1 MRFRIRDSA
10 PGVSWSL
17 LTIREKWLSI
27 GLLGLGF
34 LGALLDTIGVGMV
47 VPTVAIMIGEEP
59 PRFLAHVAL
68 ELGIESDSG
77 PVLLGLTLMFV
88 ALSLRSI
95 AAVILSYLTAR
106 ISNRI
111 SLRITVTL
119 FGRYLAMPYEFH
131 LRTHSG
137 TLVRNI
143 EHYAAAVFG
152 SGIRPLLGIISDSLL
167 ALGLIGLMLVVQP
180 FATIGVVLVFALF
193 TAIYLRFSRPFVDS
207 LGREK
212 MEQSGRMMHGVLTA
226 LSAVKELVV
235 ANRQLTYVRRIKLT
249 GERLLRI
256 RVLNQTAAIVPSAIL
271 EITAV
276 GAIVLMAGSLVLTD
290 VEGVKIVSTL
300 ALFGVSAIRLIPTFS
315 RVSTA
320 IQEFSFGR
328 AAIEGAHADLTAADV
343 EQRPPDTHPISIVES
358 IQVSNLT
365 VKYETAVQPALKQV
379 SLELRKGEMIGVIG
393 SSGSGKSTLVDSLLG
408 LLETDSGEIFV
419 NGSPMQTCTRSF
431 RSLVGYVPQA
441 IFLADESVAA
451 NVAFGIPDDCID
463 LAAVRKALAEAKLLD
478 FVNRLPQG
486 LETNVGERGVRLSG
500 GERQRLGL
508 ARALYGDP
516 SLVILDEATSALDTE
531 TEAQVMSEVIGMRG
545 QRTLL
550 VIAHRLSTVQHCDRL
565 YRLEAGRI
573 VQEGSFEEVI
583 GSLPNA

>member
-1 MRFRIRDSA
+1 MLFRS
-10 PGVSWSL
+10 
-17 LTIREKWLSI
+17 
-27 GLLGLGF
+27 
-34 LGALLDTIGVGMV
+34 
-47 VPTVAIMIGEEP
+47 
-59 PRFLAHVAL
+59 
-68 ELGIESDSG
+68 
-77 PVLLGLTLMFV
+77 
-88 ALSLRSI
+88 
-95 AAVILSYLTAR
+95 
-106 ISNRI
+106 
-111 SLRITVTL
+111 
-119 FGRYLAMPYEFH
+119 
-131 LRTHSG
+131 
-137 TLVRNI
+137 
-143 EHYAAAVFG
+143 
-152 SGIRPLLGIISDSLL
+152 
-167 ALGLIGLMLVVQP
+167 
-180 FATIGVVLVFALF
+180 
-193 TAIYLRFSRPFVDS
+193 
-207 LGREK
+207 
-212 MEQSGRMMHGVLTA
+212 
-226 LSAVKELVV
+226 
-235 ANRQLTYVRRIKLT
+235 
-249 GERLLRI
+249 
-256 RVLNQTAAIVPSAIL
+256 
-271 EITAV
+271 
-276 GAIVLMAGSLVLTD
+276 TD

-328 AAIEGAHADLTAADV
+328 AAIEGAHADLTAVDV

-408 LLETDSGEIFV
+408 LLETDSGEILV
-419 NGSPMQTCTRSF
+419 NGAPMQTCTKSF

-451 NVAFGIPDDCID
+451 NVAFGIPDDYID

-508 ARALYGDP
+508 ARALYGNP